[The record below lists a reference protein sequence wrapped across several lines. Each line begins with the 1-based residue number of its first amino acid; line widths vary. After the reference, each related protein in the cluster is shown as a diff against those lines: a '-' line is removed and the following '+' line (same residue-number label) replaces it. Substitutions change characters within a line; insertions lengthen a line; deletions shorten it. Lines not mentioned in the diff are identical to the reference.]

1 MNLSIF
7 SYDCTELSVEYPG
20 TSTPLRPLC
29 WETTDSEQHHSVQR
43 NKSYPWLFELM
54 GGSKASGDMRYFQ
67 IRILHEQAQHLPGSI
82 ITKYFSTLELITGT
96 GVTDSI
102 PSCIVKVEHD
112 GIDIEKIKEEIKDGL
127 IIDKILQE
135 GDGFAY
141 LKVKTPGPIQQLI
154 SMEDEA
160 WIMPPTYL
168 SREDG
173 FFMTIHGT
181 SDGMKRLKDKLEAL
195 IPARLQMKLS
205 TPIAGNLVSIPKLNN
220 KRSLVIKT
228 GVKMGYYDTPK
239 RCNQTDIANFFG
251 LKQATVAE
259 HLQHAENIILNSWAE
274 QVPGS
279 KPPKRS

>member
-1 MNLSIF
+1 M
-7 SYDCTELSVEYPG
+7 VG
-20 TSTPLRPLC
+20 
-29 WETTDSEQHHSVQR
+29 V
-43 NKSYPWLFELM
+43 M
-54 GGSKASGDMRYFQ
+54 GNMKATGDMRYFQ
-67 IRILHEQAQHLPGSI
+67 IRVLHEQAQHLPGSI
-82 ITKYFSTLELITGT
+82 ITKYFNKLELITGT
-96 GVTDSI
+96 GVTDSL

-112 GIDIEKIKEEIKDGL
+112 GIDIMKIKDDIKGGL

-141 LKVKTPGPIQQLI
+141 LKVRTPGPIQRLI
-154 SMEDEA
+154 AVEDEA

-168 SREDG
+168 SKEDG

-205 TPIAGNLVSIPKLNN
+205 TPIAGDLVSIPKLNE
-220 KRSLVIKT
+220 KRSLVIRT
-228 GVKMGYYDTPK
+228 GVEMGYYDTPK
-239 RCNQTDIANFFG
+239 KCNQTDIAKFFG

-274 QVPGS
+274 QVPSS